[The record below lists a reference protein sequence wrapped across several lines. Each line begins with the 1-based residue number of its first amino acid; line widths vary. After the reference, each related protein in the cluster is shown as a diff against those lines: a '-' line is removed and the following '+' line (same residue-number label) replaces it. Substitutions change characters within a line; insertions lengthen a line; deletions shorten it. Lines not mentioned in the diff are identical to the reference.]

1 MAYDPVKAHEYY
13 VNYRKKGLKK
23 GRKKGSSKTK
33 TGSTAFLGV
42 SSQGFNDEG
51 RMQAALIKEN
61 IKKEMKAA
69 LASAKTDEERQK
81 IRLEYS
87 KKAQQEINKLKS
99 NAQYIKPKTA
109 KASSSK
115 SSKSSGSKASTSQQA
130 KTSATKS
137 KPTMSAQMKKAITDM
152 QSKIND
158 ILSSDKIAN
167 LSDQEKADLRTQLS
181 GMLAK
186 IKKMYK

>member
-13 VNYRKKGLKK
+13 VKYRKKGLKK
-23 GRKKGSSKTK
+23 GRKKGSGKTK

-115 SSKSSGSKASTSQQA
+115 SSKGSGSKAGTSQQA

-137 KPTMSAQMKKAITDM
+137 TMSAEMKKAITDM

-158 ILSSDKIAN
+158 ILSSNKIAN
-167 LSDQEKADLRTQLS
+167 LSDQERADLRAQLS